1 MNILIIDDS
10 GLSRRTLRHIL
21 EQNGHS
27 VQEASDGSQA
37 IERYFI
43 QRPDLVFLDMVME
56 GMYGLEV
63 LAKMRELDPEAKV
76 IVATADIQESTRE
89 MAQSAGAVA
98 LINKPLKA
106 DSVVRVIATIKEK
119 GMAWS

>member
-1 MNILIIDDS
+1 MKILIVDDS
-10 GLSRRTLRHIL
+10 SLSRRTLRHIL

-27 VQEASDGSQA
+27 VEEASDGSQA

-43 QRPDLVFLDMVME
+43 HHPELVFLDMVME

-63 LAKMRELDPEAKV
+63 LAKIRELDPKAKV

-106 DSVVRVIATIKEK
+106 DAVVTALSAINEK
-119 GMAWS
+119 GSAWS

>member
-1 MNILIIDDS
+1 MNILIVDDS
-10 GLSRRTLRHIL
+10 SLSRRTLRHIL
-21 EQNGHS
+21 EQNGHA
-27 VQEASDGSQA
+27 VDEASDGSQA

-43 QRPDLVFLDMVME
+43 QRPELVFLDMVME

-63 LAKMRELDPEAKV
+63 LTKLRELDPKVKV

-89 MAQSAGAVA
+89 MARSGGAVA

-106 DSVVRVIATIKEK
+106 DAVLGVLATIQEK
-119 GMAWS
+119 GSGWN